1 MKKKKSSKKF
11 SVGVNLAVD
20 VIDYLGLLEAK
31 LGCSRSF
38 LVNTIV
44 RQHAGGS
51 LTGAR
56 SEAANDDSLARVIE
70 M

>member
-1 MKKKKSSKKF
+1 MKKKSSKKC

-20 VIDYLGLLEAK
+20 VIDYLGILEAK

-44 RQHAGGS
+44 RQHSAG
-51 LTGAR
+51 TPGAGR
-56 SEAANDDSLARVIE
+56 GRERDDDSVARVIE